1 MTLLLKRLALHNFR
15 SYREAV
21 FEWGPRTVI
30 VGPNAAG
37 KTNLLE
43 AAFLFA
49 AGKSFRAGRES
60 EMVRW
65 GETAARV
72 EAAFTGE
79 RSNHRAAVA
88 LEAGGRIIRKSLELD
103 GKAKPTKELRR
114 RFPMVLFSADDVRL
128 VDGSPGRRRRTL
140 DLAIGQGS
148 ATYQQALSA
157 YNRALASRNRLL
169 EQIATREA
177 TEAEL
182 DVWDAQLAEAGA
194 AVIEGRRRFFAES
207 AEALDA
213 AYAALTTASDH
224 VHGRLEV
231 AHEPGAPDFA
241 AALTA
246 RRTQD
251 IAVGTTT
258 AGPHRDDW
266 KLLLDGRVLAS
277 FGSGGEFRSAALAWR
292 LAEADWLGR
301 QAGVP
306 PILLLDDVFS
316 ELDAA
321 RSESL
326 RAALP
331 DGQTV
336 ITTPEVAAVPAALR
350 AEAKLIEIR
359 PKESEEAGV

>member
-1 MTLLLKRLALHNFR
+1 MALLLEKLVLHDFR
-15 SYREAV
+15 CYRKASFGWEA
-21 FEWGPRTVI
+21 RTVI
-30 VGPNAAG
+30 VGPNASG

-49 AGKSFRAGRES
+49 SGKSFRAGREA

-65 GETAARV
+65 GEPAARV
-72 EAAFTGE
+72 EAAFKGE
-79 RSNHRAAVA
+79 RTNHRAAVTLDA
-88 LEAGGRIIRKSLELD
+88 SARVIKKSLELD
-103 GKAKPTKELRR
+103 GKVRPTRELRR
-114 RFPMVLFSADDVRL
+114 RFPMVLFSADDIRL

-140 DLAIGQGS
+140 DLAVGQGS
-148 ATYQQALSA
+148 VAYQQALSS

-169 EQIATREA
+169 EQIAAREA

-182 DVWDAQLAEAGA
+182 DAWDAPLAEAGA
-194 AVIEGRRRFFAES
+194 AVIEGRTRFFADS
-207 AEALDA
+207 ADRLTA
-213 AYAALTTASDH
+213 AYAALTAASGD
-224 VHGRLEV
+224 VHGRLAV

-241 AALTA
+241 AALSA

-258 AGPHRDDW
+258 TGPHRDDW
-266 KLLLDGRVLAS
+266 TLLLDGRGLAS

-292 LAEADWLGR
+292 LAEAAWLAQR
-301 QAGVP
+301 TEVQ

-336 ITTPEVAAVPAALR
+336 ITTPEAAAVPESLR
-350 AEAKLIEIR
+350 REAKVITID
-359 PKESEEAGV
+359 PEASCV